1 MKANK
6 VRKTGQRKNLSG
18 IVRNVA
24 VPVFIFTGAII
35 IYFYIYSHP
44 LEVFCPLK
52 QIAFVGNKH
61 LTDEELKALCGVNMR
76 ESLVTIS
83 NNKIIRQLL
92 KSPWVKSVSLRKEF
106 PGKLSVTIKEA
117 EPFALL
123 DMNKHLFLIDE
134 NGSLLEE
141 LKGDA
146 IPFLPIITGDLFKEK
161 EGFSEALNLVK
172 LMDAKGFPSE
182 RDHIGITAHKPHE
195 LSVEMDG
202 IVVKIGAGRHEEK
215 LEKLIRL
222 EEDIKSMH
230 IPVDYIDLRFEN
242 KAIVKPVAEKVIK

>member
-1 MKANK
+1 MKPNK
-6 VRKTGQRKNLSG
+6 VRKTGQRKNLLS
-18 IVRNVA
+18 IIRNVA

-44 LEVFCPLK
+44 LEVLWPLK
-52 QIAFVGNKH
+52 QVVFAGNKH
-61 LTDEELKALCGVNMR
+61 LTDEELKALCGVNMH
-76 ESLVTIS
+76 ESLVTLS
-83 NNKIIRQLL
+83 NNKISRQLL
-92 KSPWVKSVSLRKEF
+92 KSPWVRSVSLRKEF
-106 PGKLSVTIKEA
+106 PGTVSVTIKEA

-123 DMNKHLFLIDE
+123 DMNKHLFLMDE
-134 NGSLLEE
+134 KGILLEE

-146 IPFLPIITGDLFKEK
+146 IPFLPIITADPFREK
-161 EGFSEALNLVK
+161 AGFSEALNLVK
-172 LMDAKGFPSE
+172 LMNAKGFPSE
-182 RDHIGITAHKPHE
+182 RDNIGITAHKPHE

-242 KAIVKPVAEKVIK
+242 KAIVKPVVEKVIK